1 MAWSFC
7 FPVTDTLLRLSIRNR
22 DRRIVW
28 RAAAATV
35 HATNI
40 QMLQQRR
47 QRGAVPG
54 EKPMGQERDKD
65 EELNRKRQGKMRER
79 EREGVRE
86 RGENRREG
94 GERNGE
100 RGGRERR
107 RVMWRGE
114 RDR

>member
-22 DRRIVW
+22 DRRVVW

-79 EREGVRE
+79 ERGGEGEGRESKRGGREKWRE
-86 RGENRREG
+86 RGEREK
-94 GERNGE
+94 ESDVE
-100 RGGRERR
+100 
-107 RVMWRGE
+107 GE